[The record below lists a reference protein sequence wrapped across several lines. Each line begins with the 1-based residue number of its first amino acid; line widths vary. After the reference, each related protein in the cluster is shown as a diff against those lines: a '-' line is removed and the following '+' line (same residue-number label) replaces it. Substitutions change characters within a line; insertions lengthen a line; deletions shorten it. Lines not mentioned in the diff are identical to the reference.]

1 MKNKYFRWLSLFFA
15 ILTITS
21 CASWDLKD
29 RCEKQNWFEYSQRLA
44 FSGKYLEEDQFVK
57 DCKGVDRTN
66 ATQLDLG
73 FKLGREKM
81 CSYDEIYLRATQGQ
95 PVFFK
100 FCDGLDMSVMK
111 KRFSDGLLVFCTPT
125 RGYEFGKTGQVYQ
138 KVCSANQE
146 IKFLPSYYKGRKEFL
161 TQFLADKKNVLAQ
174 QQDLIHK
181 LNINETN
188 ASKAYSSIPH
198 LLDCKTIKVYNE
210 VAKVDENKTVCS
222 EPSYIENQRRRL
234 YNDLTEVRS
243 SLRDALASYHKT
255 QESIDWAEKELMIIP
270 VN

>member
-1 MKNKYFRWLSLFFA
+1 MKKNYIKWLFLFFA
-15 ILTITS
+15 VQTTLS

-29 RCEKQNWFEYSQRLA
+29 RCEKQNWFEYSQKLA

-57 DCKGVDRTN
+57 ECKGVDRTN

-100 FCDGLDMSVMK
+100 FCDGLDMFTMK
-111 KRFSDGLLVFCTPT
+111 KKFSDGLLVYCTPT

-161 TQFLADKKNVLAQ
+161 TQFLNDKKSVLAQ
-174 QQDLIHK
+174 QESLLK
-181 LNINETN
+181 SLNINETN
-188 ASKAYSSIPH
+188 ASNAYSSIPH
-198 LLDCKTIKVYNE
+198 VLNCETIKVYNE
-210 VAKVDENKTVCS
+210 ATKANESKTVCS
-222 EPSYIENQRRRL
+222 EPYYIQNQRSRL
-234 YNDLTEVRS
+234 YNDLLEARK
-243 SLRDALASYHKT
+243 SLRAALTNHQLT
-255 QESIDWAEKELMIIP
+255 RDSIDWAEKELMIIP